1 MMGFTATA
9 TATLLAAFFNLVSWR
24 HRRRD
29 DVLGSEVNDPS
40 WGGVDGR
47 AKVDVIV
54 IGAGVAGCAI
64 SYALSKV
71 QENITI
77 LIFSKSITIL
87 IIPKEDMSPV
97 NFQ

>member
-9 TATLLAAFFNLVSWR
+9 TATLLAAFFNLVSWW
-24 HRRRD
+24 RRD
-29 DVLGSEVNDPS
+29 RDAVLGTEVNDPS
-40 WGGVDGR
+40 WGGEDGR